1 MTITSL
7 WLWLVVGISSNLV
20 CMAVKHTG
28 CWCVQKHIFFTQRP
42 VAWIAPVHTYGCL
55 TAPREENTHLM
66 WPEAHTPD
74 ISFLTGSRTW
84 TKKKNKYVGLT
95 QQLPRWL
102 KCVHTCSRCTFNK
115 ARNNKENA
123 FKWARLSQSRT
134 VEGEQ
139 LHLSLH
145 SWHKRLHVSAAGR
158 LGSYN
163 SAFCFILVKVGRKT
177 SGECIKKNRQ
187 IKNADQKDGSNPPP
201 PGIKFDSLLQTLN
214 TLCRCNVVRCDM
226 E

>member
-1 MTITSL
+1 M
-7 WLWLVVGISSNLV
+7 V
-20 CMAVKHTG
+20 CAETYL
-28 CWCVQKHIFFTQRP
+28 CSFFTQRP
-42 VAWIAPVHTYGCL
+42 VPVHTYACL
-55 TAPREENTHLM
+55 TVQREENTHLM

-74 ISFLTGSRTW
+74 TSFLTGSREW

-102 KCVHTCSRCTFNK
+102 KCVCTCSRCTFNK
-115 ARNNKENA
+115 AHHNKENA
-123 FKWARLSQSRT
+123 FKRARLSPSRV

-145 SWHKRLHVSAAGR
+145 SRHKRLHVSAAGQ

-163 SAFCFILVKVGRKT
+163 SSFCFILVKVGRKT

-187 IKNADQKDGSNPPP
+187 IKNADQKRW
-201 PGIKFDSLLQTLN
+201 IKTPLAPLLNKVWLSTLDFEHSAP
-214 TLCRCNVVRCDM
+214 L
-226 E
+226 

>member
-1 MTITSL
+1 MCAETYLCS
-7 WLWLVVGISSNLV
+7 
-20 CMAVKHTG
+20 
-28 CWCVQKHIFFTQRP
+28 FFTQRP
-42 VAWIAPVHTYGCL
+42 VAWIAPVHTYACL
-55 TAPREENTHLM
+55 TVLREENTHLM

-74 ISFLTGSRTW
+74 TSFLTGSRAW

-102 KCVHTCSRCTFNK
+102 KCVRTCSSCMFNK

-123 FKWARLSQSRT
+123 YKRARLSPSRA

-145 SWHKRLHVSAAGR
+145 GRHKRLHVSANGQ

-163 SAFCFILVKVGRKT
+163 SAFCFILDKVGRKT

-187 IKNADQKDGSNPPP
+187 IKNADQKWQIKTPPTP
-201 PGIKFDSLLQTLN
+201 LRNKVWLSTSDFEHSAPL
-214 TLCRCNVVRCDM
+214 
-226 E
+226 